1 MYPSTRGSSIPV
13 DLIRTFAIV
22 LVILLHA
29 AIEPFPI
36 DSVVN
41 QAVVLRWWS
50 VNIYDSLSRV
60 CVPLFVMLSGAL
72 LLQPSKVEEPLK
84 VFFKKRVARIGLPL
98 IFWGATY
105 FAWRYIASNE
115 ALTLN
120 SIGQGIV
127 SGPYYHFWYLYTLV
141 GLYLVTPILRVLVAH
156 AGRKVLRYF
165 LVLWFVGTAVVSIL
179 YIFVTF
185 SLSSDVFLLTGFV
198 GCFLLG
204 LYLLDVRLKNR
215 TLYVLWFVGF
225 AWTVVGTYLITYFV
239 GGHLQYFFYDFLS
252 INVILAAAALFM
264 LLSHIPADYVGRKSL
279 RTNKLVHFI
288 GQSSLAIYLLHIV
301 VLESLHRGFFGVQ
314 ISIMSLNPIL
324 EIPLATAITLFICLI
339 ILYPASKIPALKKL
353 IGII

>member
-29 AIEPFPI
+29 AIEPVPI
-36 DSVVN
+36 NSVVN

-84 VFFKKRVARIGLPL
+84 VFFKKRVARIGVPL

-105 FAWRYIASNE
+105 FAWRYFANNE

-127 SGPYYHFWYLYTLV
+127 SGPYYHFWYLYTLI

-165 LVLWFVGTAVVSIL
+165 LVLWFVGTAVVPIL

-204 LYLLDVRLKNR
+204 LYLLDVQLKNR

-225 AWTVVGTYLITYFV
+225 TWTVVGTYLITYYV

-252 INVILAAAALFM
+252 INVILASAALFM
-264 LLSHIPADYVGRKSL
+264 LLNHIPADYVERKSL
-279 RTNKLVHFI
+279 RANKLVHFI

-324 EIPLATAITLFICLI
+324 EIPLVTAITLFICLI